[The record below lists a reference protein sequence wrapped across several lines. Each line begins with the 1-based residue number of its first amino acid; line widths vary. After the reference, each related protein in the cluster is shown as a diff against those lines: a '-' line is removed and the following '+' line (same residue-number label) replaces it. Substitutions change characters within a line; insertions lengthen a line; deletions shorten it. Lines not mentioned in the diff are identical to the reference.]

1 MATIVINDLPESI
14 ELDREAMRAIAGGA
28 RVRGGAGEVGPAV
41 TRRPRLF
48 DFSPGGAGKQSPV
61 KPEEH

>member
-1 MATIVINDLPESI
+1 MATIVINDLPESS

-28 RVRGGAGEVGPAV
+28 RARGGAGDATPAV

-48 DFSPGGAGKQSPV
+48 DFPIGGAGKESPD
-61 KPEEH
+61 KPKEH